1 MRGDIMRN
9 RPVISA
15 LFCWLLVLFFS
26 CVTINIYFP
35 EAAVKEIADE
45 IVGEV
50 RKTDEKKKDEVKK
63 VSIKAENKL
72 KQAKTFSFVP
82 AAYAQEQETSVSNPK
97 IRALKEAIKERFTEF
112 ERFYDGGHVGEAI
125 DGFVQVREEGDLSLK
140 DRAQLRS
147 LVKDENADRK
157 NLYAEVA
164 LALEIDSSQIPRL
177 QKVFAGSWIEKAR
190 PGWWIQNEDGEWVK
204 KSSVI

>member
-1 MRGDIMRN
+1 MRLRT
-9 RPVISA
+9 VIST
-15 LFCWLLVLFFS
+15 LFCWSFVLFFS

-50 RKTDEKKKDEVKK
+50 RKTDDTKKDEVKK
-63 VSIKAENKL
+63 VSAMEKSL
-72 KQAKTFSFVP
+72 LQQAKTFSLVR

-97 IRALKEAIKERFTEF
+97 IRALKESIKERFAEF
-112 ERFYDGGHVGEAI
+112 ERFYNDSHVGEAI

-147 LVKDENADRK
+147 LVKDENEDRK

-164 LALEIDSSQIPRL
+164 RALEIESSQIPRL
-177 QKVFAGSWIEKAR
+177 QKVFAESWIEKAR
-190 PGWWIQNEDGEWVK
+190 PGWWIQKEDGEWAK
-204 KSSVI
+204 K